1 MNTRECTL
9 LKKEKSNNYECSGSQ
24 KMQNGDTW
32 LIVKDMKV
40 ISSEEC
46 KQHKKQCK
54 NHPA

>member
-9 LKKEKSNNYECSGSQ
+9 LKKEKSNNYECSGPQ